1 MKNDYR
7 SKKFKK
13 LLDNLQQE
21 SWQLELIISGFA
33 IYGLITSYG
42 SIELEYFKSI
52 QKEYILN
59 NFLLSTLL
67 TSILILIIV
76 LLTHVVIR
84 GLWIGAIGLR
94 YVSGDIDYR
103 NLNYSKKFSDF
114 LKEKVGSFDH
124 YISRL
129 ENICSTLFALA
140 FLMIFY
146 LISFF
151 MVIGVMAVT
160 ISYLE
165 IIKSISETFY
175 EYTNGSF
182 IFIYVFSI
190 LLLLIDFLGAGI
202 LKKYKWTSIIYYPI
216 YRVFSYITLSFLYRP
231 LVYNFLDQKKARW
244 IGILIVPV
252 YFIVSFFSSGFGT
265 LRSNYL
271 DHEQSTSQQFT
282 GKENYED
289 QLLEDTDMVNFASIP
304 SKIIE
309 KSYLPIFI
317 SYTNYMEDAVFKN
330 DSTLLPEEDERGFGF
345 HLSNMQ
351 SASGLVSF
359 QVTPVDH
366 LGIQSEYLKVFD
378 SIFELQIDSKKQV
391 YNFNLTKN
399 KQEQFGFETILD
411 LEKLPRGKHFLRIIG
426 PDEKEKGVFE
436 RDTLIT
442 IPFWYFPENS
452 SSQNAQNTI
461 ILKDTVTTNLYK

>member
-7 SKKFKK
+7 SNQFKK

-33 IYGLITSYG
+33 IYGLIAGYD
-42 SIELEYFKSI
+42 SIELEYLKAV
-52 QKEYILN
+52 QKEEGFN
-59 NFLLSTLL
+59 SFMLSILL
-67 TSILILIIV
+67 TSMLILIGV
-76 LLTHVVIR
+76 LLTHVIIR

-94 YVSGDIDYR
+94 YVSGDIDYES
-103 NLNYSKKFSDF
+103 LNYSEKFSDF

-151 MVIGVMAVT
+151 MVIGIMAVI

-175 EYTNGSF
+175 EFIKGSF
-182 IFIYVFSI
+182 IFIYVLSI
-190 LLLLIDFLGAGI
+190 LLLFIDFLGAGI

-216 YRVFSYITLSFLYRP
+216 YRIFSYITLSFLYRP

-252 YFIVSFFSSGFGT
+252 YFILSFFSSGFGT

-271 DHEQSTSQQFT
+271 DHQQNTSQQFT

-289 QLLEDTDMVNFASIP
+289 QLLEDIDMVNFASIP

-309 KSYLPIFI
+309 KSYLPVFI
-317 SYTNYMEDAVFKN
+317 NYTNYMEDAVFKN

-345 HLSNMQ
+345 HLTNMQ

-359 QVTPVDH
+359 QVAPIDN
-366 LGIQSEYLKVFD
+366 LENQSKYLKVFD

-399 KQEQFGFETILD
+399 RQEQFGFETILD
-411 LEKLPRGKHFLRIIG
+411 LEKLPRGKHFLRILG

-442 IPFWYFPENS
+442 IPFWYYPLNS
-452 SSQNAQNTI
+452 SHQIKNDFLTDSISLN
-461 ILKDTVTTNLYK
+461 

>member
-7 SKKFKK
+7 SNQFKK

-33 IYGLITSYG
+33 IYGLIAGYD
-42 SIELEYFKSI
+42 SIDLELLKAV
-52 QKEYILN
+52 QKEEG
-59 NFLLSTLL
+59 FTSFMLSTLL
-67 TSILILIIV
+67 TSMLILIII

-84 GLWIGAIGLR
+84 GLWIGARGLR

-103 NLNYSKKFSDF
+103 NLNYSEKFTSF
-114 LKEKVGSFDH
+114 LKNKVGAFDH

-151 MVIGVMAVT
+151 MVIGVLAVS
-160 ISYLE
+160 INYLE
-165 IIKSISETFY
+165 IIKSNSETFY
-175 EYTNGSF
+175 EFIKGCF

-216 YRVFSYITLSFLYRP
+216 YRIFSYITLSFLYRP

-252 YFIVSFFSSGFGT
+252 YFIVSLFSSGFGT

-271 DHEQSTSQQFT
+271 DHEQNTSQQFT

-289 QLLEDTDMVNFASIP
+289 QLSEDTDMVNFASIP

-309 KSYLPIFI
+309 KSYLPVFI

-345 HLSNMQ
+345 HLTNMQ
-351 SASGLVSF
+351 SASGLVNF
-359 QVTPVDH
+359 HVTPIDN
-366 LGIQSEYLKVFD
+366 LENQSKYLKVFD

-391 YNFNLTKN
+391 SIFNLTKN

-411 LEKLPRGKHFLRIIG
+411 IEELSRGKHFLRILG
-426 PDEKEKGVFE
+426 PDEKEKGIFE
-436 RDTLIT
+436 KDTLIT

-452 SSQNAQNTI
+452 TTSINQHSI
-461 ILKDTVTTNLYK
+461 VLRDSVTTN

>member
-7 SKKFKK
+7 SNKFKK

-33 IYGLITSYG
+33 IYGLIAGYD
-42 SIELEYFKSI
+42 SIELGLLKSV
-52 QKEYILN
+52 QKEEG
-59 NFLLSTLL
+59 FTSFMLSILL
-67 TSILILIIV
+67 TSMLILICV

-94 YVSGDIDYR
+94 YVSGDIDYK
-103 NLNYSKKFSDF
+103 NLNYSEKFTSF
-114 LKEKVGSFDH
+114 LKDKVGSFDH
-124 YISRL
+124 YISKL

-151 MVIGVMAVT
+151 TVIGFYALSVY
-160 ISYLE
+160 YLE
-165 IIKSISETFY
+165 GLEVISVSLHTTVETIYNTLYITCII
-175 EYTNGSF
+175 
-182 IFIYVFSI
+182 I
-190 LLLLIDFLGAGI
+190 LVIDFLGAGF

-244 IGILIVPV
+244 IGILMVPT
-252 YFIVSFFSSGFGT
+252 YFVVTFFSSGFST

-271 DHEQSTSQQFT
+271 DHDQNTSQQFT

-289 QLLEDTDMVNFASIP
+289 QLLKDTDMVNFASIP

-330 DSTLLPEEDERGFGF
+330 DSTLLPEVDERGFGF

-351 SASGLVSF
+351 SASGVVNF
-359 QVTPVDH
+359 HVTPEDN
-366 LGIQSEYLKVFD
+366 LEIQSKYLKIFD
-378 SIFELQIDSKKQV
+378 SIFKVQIDSKKQI
-391 YNFNLTKN
+391 NHFNLTKN

-411 LEKLPRGKHFLRIIG
+411 INELPRGKHFLRIIG

-452 SSQNAQNTI
+452 STSNIQNSSIHLDSITSN
-461 ILKDTVTTNLYK
+461 

>member
-7 SKKFKK
+7 SNQFKE
-13 LLDNLQQE
+13 LLNNLQQE

-33 IYGLITSYG
+33 IYGLIAGYDSID
-42 SIELEYFKSI
+42 IELLKAV
-52 QKEYILN
+52 QKEEGFN
-59 NFLLSTLL
+59 SFMLSTLL
-67 TSILILIIV
+67 TSMLILIII

-103 NLNYSKKFSDF
+103 NLNYSEKFTSF
-114 LKEKVGSFDH
+114 LKNKVGAFDH

-151 MVIGVMAVT
+151 MVLGFFV
-160 ISYLE
+160 ISVNYLE
-165 IIKSISETFY
+165 GLQAISHSLQTTIET
-175 EYTNGSF
+175 
-182 IFIYVFSI
+182 IYYALYI
-190 LLLLIDFLGAGI
+190 TCITILLIDFIGAGI

-271 DHEQSTSQQFT
+271 DHDQSTSQQFT

-289 QLLEDTDMVNFASIP
+289 QLLKDTDMVNFASIP
-304 SKIIE
+304 AKIIE

-351 SASGLVSF
+351 SASGLVNF
-359 QVTPVDH
+359 QVAPIDN
-366 LGIQSEYLKVFD
+366 LENQSKYLKVFD

-411 LEKLPRGKHFLRIIG
+411 LKELPRGKHFLRILG
-426 PDEKEKGVFE
+426 PDEKKKGVFE
-436 RDTLIT
+436 KDTLIT
-442 IPFWYFPENS
+442 IPFWYYPLNS
-452 SSQNAQNTI
+452 SHQNKNE
-461 ILKDTVTTNLYK
+461 ILIDSTSLN

>member
-7 SKKFKK
+7 SNKFKK

-33 IYGLITSYG
+33 IYGLIAGYD
-42 SIELEYFKSI
+42 SIELEYLKSI
-52 QKEYILN
+52 QKEQILN
-59 NFLLSTLL
+59 MFLLSTLL
-67 TSILILIIV
+67 TSMLILIGV
-76 LLTHVVIR
+76 LLTHVIIR

-103 NLNYSKKFSDF
+103 NLNYSEKFTSF
-114 LKEKVGSFDH
+114 LKNKVGSFDH

-151 MVIGVMAVT
+151 MVIGVLAVT

-165 IIKSISETFY
+165 IIKSTSETFY
-175 EYTNGSF
+175 EFIKGSF

-190 LLLLIDFLGAGI
+190 ILLLIDFLGAGI

-216 YRVFSYITLSFLYRP
+216 YRVFNYITLSFLYRP

-265 LRSNYL
+265 LQSNYL
-271 DHEQSTSQQFT
+271 DYNQSTSQQFT

-309 KSYLPIFI
+309 KSYLPVFI
-317 SYTNYMEDAVFKN
+317 NYTNYMEDAVFKN

-351 SASGLVSF
+351 SASGLVNF
-359 QVTPVDH
+359 QVTPVDN
-366 LGIQSEYLKVFD
+366 LEIQSKYLKIFD
-378 SIFELQIDSKKQV
+378 SIFELQIDSKKQI
-391 YNFNLTKN
+391 NHFNLTKN

-411 LEKLPRGKHFLRIIG
+411 LEKLPRGKHFLRILG
-426 PDEKEKGVFE
+426 PDEKKKGVFE
-436 RDTLIT
+436 KDTLIT
-442 IPFWYFPENS
+442 IPFWYYPLNS
-452 SSQNAQNTI
+452 SHQNKNE
-461 ILKDTVTTNLYK
+461 ILIDSTSLN

>member
-33 IYGLITSYG
+33 IYGLIAGYD
-42 SIELEYFKSI
+42 SIELEYLKAA
-52 QKEYILN
+52 QKEEGFTL
-59 NFLLSTLL
+59 FLLNTLL
-67 TSILILIIV
+67 TSMLILIGV
-76 LLTHVVIR
+76 LLTHVIIR

-94 YVSGDIDYR
+94 YVSGDIEYR
-103 NLNYSKKFSDF
+103 NLNYSEKFTSL
-114 LKEKVGSFDH
+114 LKNKVGSFDH

-151 MVIGVMAVT
+151 MVVGVLAVT

-165 IIKSISETFY
+165 IIESTSETLYKFIK
-175 EYTNGSF
+175 GSF
-182 IFIYVFSI
+182 FFIYVFSI
-190 LLLLIDFLGAGI
+190 ILLLIDFLGAGI
-202 LKKYKWTSIIYYPI
+202 LKKYKWTSIIYFPI

-244 IGILIVPV
+244 IGILIVPT

-289 QLLEDTDMVNFASIP
+289 LLLEDTDMVNFASIP

-317 SYTNYMEDAVFKN
+317 SYHNYMEDAVFKN

-351 SASGLVSF
+351 SASGLVNF
-359 QVTPVDH
+359 YVTPV
-366 LGIQSEYLKVFD
+366 GNFEIQSKYLKIFD
-378 SIFELQIDSKKQV
+378 TIFELQIDSKKQI
-391 YNFNLTKN
+391 NHFNLTKN
-399 KQEQFGFETILD
+399 KQDQFGFETILD
-411 LEKLPRGKHFLRIIG
+411 LGELPRGKHFLRIIG
-426 PDEKEKGVFE
+426 PDEKKKGVFE
-436 RDTLIT
+436 KDTLIT

-452 SSQNAQNTI
+452 STSNVQNTSI
-461 ILKDTVTTNLYK
+461 QLDSISSN

>member
-7 SKKFKK
+7 SNKFKK

-33 IYGLITSYG
+33 IYGLIAGYD
-42 SIELEYFKSI
+42 SIELEYLKSI
-52 QKEYILN
+52 QKEAVTPS
-59 NFLLSTLL
+59 FMLSTIL
-67 TSILILIIV
+67 TSMLILIGV
-76 LLTHVVIR
+76 LLTHVIIR

-94 YVSGDIDYR
+94 YVSGDIEYR
-103 NLNYSKKFSDF
+103 NLNYSEKFTSF
-114 LKEKVGSFDH
+114 LKNKVGSFDH

-151 MVIGVMAVT
+151 MVIGVLAVT

-165 IIKSISETFY
+165 IIKSTSETLY
-175 EYTNGSF
+175 EFIKGSF
-182 IFIYVFSI
+182 IFIYGFSI

-216 YRVFSYITLSFLYRP
+216 YKVFSYITLSFLYRP

-244 IGILIVPV
+244 IGILMVPT

-271 DHEQSTSQQFT
+271 DHDQNTSQQFT

-351 SASGLVSF
+351 SASGLVNF
-359 QVTPVDH
+359 HVTPVDN
-366 LGIQSEYLKVFD
+366 LEIQSKYLKIFD
-378 SIFELQIDSKKQV
+378 SIFELQIDSKKQI
-391 YNFNLTKN
+391 NHFNLTKN

-411 LEKLPRGKHFLRIIG
+411 INELPRGKHFLRILG

-442 IPFWYFPENS
+442 IPFWYFPLNS
-452 SSQNAQNTI
+452 SHQNKNE
-461 ILKDTVTTNLYK
+461 ILIDSTSLN

>member
-7 SKKFKK
+7 SNKFKK

-33 IYGLITSYG
+33 IYGLIAGYD
-42 SIELEYFKSI
+42 SIELEYLKSI
-52 QKEYILN
+52 QKEQILN
-59 NFLLSTLL
+59 MFLLSTLL
-67 TSILILIIV
+67 TSMLILIGV
-76 LLTHVVIR
+76 LLTHVIIR

-103 NLNYSKKFSDF
+103 NLNYSEKFTSF
-114 LKEKVGSFDH
+114 LKNKVGSFDH

-151 MVIGVMAVT
+151 MVIGVLAVT
-160 ISYLE
+160 ISYIE
-165 IIKSISETFY
+165 IIKSTSETFY
-175 EYTNGSF
+175 EFIKGSF

-190 LLLLIDFLGAGI
+190 ILLLIDFLGAGI

-216 YRVFSYITLSFLYRP
+216 YRVFNYITLSFLYRP

-271 DHEQSTSQQFT
+271 DYNQSTSQQFT

-309 KSYLPIFI
+309 KSYLPVFI
-317 SYTNYMEDAVFKN
+317 NYTNYMEDAVFKN

-351 SASGLVSF
+351 SASGLVNF
-359 QVTPVDH
+359 QVTPVDN
-366 LGIQSEYLKVFD
+366 LEIQSKYLKIFD
-378 SIFELQIDSKKQV
+378 SIFELQIDSKKQI
-391 YNFNLTKN
+391 NHFNLTKN

-411 LEKLPRGKHFLRIIG
+411 LEKLPRGKHFLRILG
-426 PDEKEKGVFE
+426 PDEKKKGVFE
-436 RDTLIT
+436 KDTLIT
-442 IPFWYFPENS
+442 IPFWYYPLNS
-452 SSQNAQNTI
+452 SHQNKNE
-461 ILKDTVTTNLYK
+461 ILIDSTSLN

>member
-7 SKKFKK
+7 SNQFKK

-33 IYGLITSYG
+33 IYGLIAGYDSID
-42 SIELEYFKSI
+42 IELLKAV
-52 QKEYILN
+52 QKEEG
-59 NFLLSTLL
+59 FTSFMLSTLL
-67 TSILILIIV
+67 TSMLILIII
-76 LLTHVVIR
+76 LLTHVIIR

-94 YVSGDIDYR
+94 YVSGDIEYR
-103 NLNYSKKFSDF
+103 NLNYSEKFRSF

-151 MVIGVMAVT
+151 MVIGVLAVS
-160 ISYLE
+160 INYLE
-165 IIKSISETFY
+165 IIKSTSETLYAFIK
-175 EYTNGSF
+175 GIF
-182 IFIYVFSI
+182 IFIFVFSV

-202 LKKYKWTSIIYYPI
+202 LKKYKWTSVIYYPI

-252 YFIVSFFSSGFGT
+252 YFIVTFFSSGFGT

-271 DHEQSTSQQFT
+271 DHDQSTSQQFT

-289 QLLEDTDMVNFASIP
+289 QLLEDIDMVNFASIP

-309 KSYLPIFI
+309 KPFLPVFI
-317 SYTNYMEDAVFKN
+317 SYTNYMEDAVFKS

-351 SASGLVSF
+351 SASGVVNF
-359 QVTPVDH
+359 QVTPIDN
-366 LGIQSEYLKVFD
+366 LENQSKYLKVFD
-378 SIFELQIDSKKQV
+378 SIFELQIDSKKQLKH
-391 YNFNLTKN
+391 FNLTKN
-399 KQEQFGFETILD
+399 KQEQCGFETILD

-442 IPFWYFPENS
+442 IPFWYFPLNS
-452 SSQNAQNTI
+452 SYQSRNEI
-461 ILKDTVTTNLYK
+461 IIDSTSIN

>member
-7 SKKFKK
+7 SSKFKK

-52 QKEYILN
+52 QKEYIIN

-67 TSILILIIV
+67 TSVLILIIV

-94 YVSGDIDYR
+94 YVSGDIDYES
-103 NLNYSKKFSDF
+103 LNYSEKFSDF

-151 MVIGVMAVT
+151 MVIGVLVVT

-175 EYTNGSF
+175 EYINGSF

-216 YRVFSYITLSFLYRP
+216 YRVFNYITLSFLYRP

-271 DHEQSTSQQFT
+271 DHQQNTSQQFT

-289 QLLEDTDMVNFASIP
+289 QLLEDIDMVNFASIP
-304 SKIIE
+304 SKTIE
-309 KSYLPIFI
+309 KSYLPVFI
-317 SYTNYMEDAVFKN
+317 NYTNYMEDAVFKN

-345 HLSNMQ
+345 HLTNMQ

-359 QVTPVDH
+359 QVAPIDN
-366 LGIQSEYLKVFD
+366 LENQSKYLKVFD

-399 KQEQFGFETILD
+399 RQEQFGFETILD
-411 LEKLPRGKHFLRIIG
+411 IEELSRGKHFLRILG
-426 PDEKEKGVFE
+426 PDEKKKGVFE

-442 IPFWYFPENS
+442 IPFWYYPLKS
-452 SSQNAQNTI
+452 SHQNKNE
-461 ILKDTVTTNLYK
+461 ILIDSISLN

>member
-7 SKKFKK
+7 SNKFKK

-33 IYGLITSYG
+33 IYGLIAGYD
-42 SIELEYFKSI
+42 SIELEYLKSI
-52 QKEYILN
+52 QKEQILN
-59 NFLLSTLL
+59 MFLLSTLL
-67 TSILILIIV
+67 TSMLILIGV
-76 LLTHVVIR
+76 LLTHVIIR

-103 NLNYSKKFSDF
+103 NLNYSEKFTSF
-114 LKEKVGSFDH
+114 LKNKVGSFDH

-151 MVIGVMAVT
+151 MVIGVLAVT

-165 IIKSISETFY
+165 IIKSTSETFY
-175 EYTNGSF
+175 EFIKGSF

-190 LLLLIDFLGAGI
+190 ILLLIDFLGAGI

-216 YRVFSYITLSFLYRP
+216 YRVFNYITLSFLYRP

-271 DHEQSTSQQFT
+271 DYNQSTSQQFT

-309 KSYLPIFI
+309 KSYLPVFI
-317 SYTNYMEDAVFKN
+317 NYTNYMEDAVFKN

-345 HLSNMQ
+345 HLTNMQ
-351 SASGLVSF
+351 SASGLVNF
-359 QVTPVDH
+359 QVAPIDN
-366 LGIQSEYLKVFD
+366 LENQSKYLKVFD

-411 LEKLPRGKHFLRIIG
+411 LKELPRGKHFLRILG
-426 PDEKEKGVFE
+426 PDEKKKGVFE
-436 RDTLIT
+436 KDTLIT
-442 IPFWYFPENS
+442 IPFWYYPLNS
-452 SSQNAQNTI
+452 SHQNKNE
-461 ILKDTVTTNLYK
+461 ILIDSTSLN